1 MARGSRSA
9 LTLAFGTALV
19 AATPLGAAPAG
30 PLTPPPPAP
39 LQPPVP
45 APLLQAVPPAGAQRR
60 GGGLLLNGRPQ
71 RAAWEW
77 IDGTDG
83 GPGQLWLPL
92 EVLQNQLGFSSRSR
106 SGGELDLEWFGRN
119 LLVPTA
125 AQRSLADEV
134 AVDVAPVLRA
144 IGVQTAVRGDTLEL
158 RLPPP
163 RLLQV
168 RRSGS
173 AGSRRV
179 VLDLEGPALV
189 RAGDAGPLVLAITA
203 GADQLPLLKELGL
216 QGRQGAGELTL
227 LSGAPPRRV
236 FTLGGPARVVIDLP
250 ADATATGPG
259 GGQEPAQPRID
270 PRLQALLGPQ
280 LQWDRRT
287 LPLGSG
293 RVRINAVRLDPRTSA
308 LSLRPLS
315 RAAGMEGL
323 SSLGQL
329 ARERDALVAINGG
342 YFNRVRRLPLGA
354 LREDGRWRSG
364 PILGRG
370 AIGWEARSLP
380 RFGRLSL
387 RESLIDRDGRE
398 WPLLTVNSGWVQRG
412 LSRYTADWGPWYRAL
427 SSGETGLL
435 LRDGVVSER
444 IDPARLA
451 AGVALRPGDM
461 LVVARAGAVLPA
473 AEGDTLSLRSV
484 PSDPLGQASNVMG
497 GGPLLLQDGRF
508 VLNGSQ
514 EGFAAAFLSQGAP
527 RTVIG
532 SDGVRV
538 WLITLEGVDDAG
550 PTLAETANLLL
561 GLGVRDALNLDGG
574 SSTGLV
580 MGGVH
585 TVKGRGVAG
594 SVHNGLGLVPEPA
607 GTATGNR
614 AGT

>member
-1 MARGSRSA
+1 MAMDPWSA
-9 LTLAFGTALV
+9 LTTALTSALV
-19 AATPLGAAPAG
+19 AATPLGPAPAG
-30 PLTPPPPAP
+30 PLTPPPPAAA
-39 LQPPVP
+39 P
-45 APLLQAVPPAGAQRR
+45 APARAPQAAPAAVRR
-60 GGGLLLNGRPQ
+60 GGALVVNGRPQ

-77 IDGTDG
+77 IDGPDG
-83 GPGQLWLPL
+83 GPAQLWLPL

-119 LLVPTA
+119 LLVPPA
-125 AQRSLADEV
+125 AQRALADEV

-144 IGVQTAVRGDTLEL
+144 NGVEMAARGDSLEL

-168 RRSGS
+168 RRSEQP
-173 AGSRRV
+173 GSRRV

-189 RAGDAGPLVLAITA
+189 RAADGGGLVLGIASS
-203 GADQLPLLKELGL
+203 GEQLPQLEQLGL
-216 QGRQGAGELTL
+216 RSRRSADELTL
-227 LSGAPPRRV
+227 VSASLPQRV

-250 ADATATGPG
+250 ITGAAG
-259 GGQEPAQPRID
+259 GSVASPEAVQPVID

-280 LQWDRRT
+280 LLWERRT

-293 RVRINAVRLDPRTSA
+293 KVLINAVRLDPRTSP

-315 RAAGMEGL
+315 RATGMEGL

-342 YFNRVRRLPLGA
+342 YFNRIRRLPLGA
-354 LREDGRWRSG
+354 LREEGRWRSG

-370 AIGWEARSLP
+370 AIGWEPRSLP
-380 RFGRLSL
+380 RFGRLRLS
-387 RESLIDRDGRE
+387 ESVVDRDGRE

-427 SSGETGLL
+427 SNGETGLL
-435 LRDGVVSER
+435 LRDGVVSQR
-444 IDPARLA
+444 LDPARLN
-451 AGVALRPGDM
+451 AGVALQPGVT
-461 LVVARAGAVLPA
+461 LLVARAGAPLPA
-473 AEGDTLSLRSV
+473 AEGETLSLRSV

-497 GGPLLLQDGRF
+497 GGPLLLQEGRVVLDGA
-508 VLNGSQ
+508 L
-514 EGFAAAFLSQGAP
+514 EGFGAAFMGQGAP

-532 SDGVRV
+532 SDGVRL
-538 WLITLEGVDDAG
+538 WLITLEGLDDAG
-550 PTLAETANLLL
+550 PTLAQTANLLRS
-561 GLGVRDALNLDGG
+561 LGVRDALNLDGG

-585 TVKGRGVAG
+585 AVKGRGVAG
-594 SVHNGLGLVPEPA
+594 SVHNGLGLVPERP
-607 GTATGNR
+607 GGATGDR
-614 AGT
+614 AGS